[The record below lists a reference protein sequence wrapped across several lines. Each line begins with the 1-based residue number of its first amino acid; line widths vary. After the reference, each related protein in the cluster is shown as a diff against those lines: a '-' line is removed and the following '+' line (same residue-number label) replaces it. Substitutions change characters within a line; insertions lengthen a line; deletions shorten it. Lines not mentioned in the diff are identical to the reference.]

1 MENTNKE
8 NEELKEKVIFVLNYW
23 FHIDEKDIDKLKEL
37 TEKDLKAITTYL
49 FRLGTT
55 GKLKEILSKDIKD
68 ITKELNNGVSTNDY
82 INLDEDLEKIRKAI
96 ENQENINIKNNA
108 LITMLTKI
116 YDDKARESEN
126 IIKAK
131 DETIATQEE
140 RIKDKDKVIKTYES
154 TLSTN
159 EEEVDRLKQFSE
171 KQKTYIE
178 HLEFTLK
185 DYIKN
190 NQLKSEKKATKE
202 IYDNSDTNRKSGWFN
217 NIFRK
222 GTRED
227 NEKKKEENQ
236 INKHNE
242 LNKIQELKEEK
253 EKEKVPDSGT
263 KDKEETNENKLQ
275 KETEKKEKE
284 EKEKE
289 KKRRLRKFINECS
302 KVYDVETLLFIE
314 ESLNKGIPIS
324 DFGLF
329 LIQEKSLDEKKAL
342 RDLYLRKGLF
352 NIEKG
357 EEN

>member
-108 LITMLTKI
+108 LVTMLTKI
-116 YDDKARESEN
+116 YDDKARESEH

-131 DETIATQEE
+131 DETIATQGE

-154 TLSTN
+154 ALSTN

-185 DYIKN
+185 DYIEN
-190 NQLKSEKKATKE
+190 NKSEIEKKGRKE
-202 IYDNSDTNRKSGWFN
+202 IVIDNDSSTKRKSNWFN

-222 GTRED
+222 GTEENKINVLNELEKD
-227 NEKKKEENQ
+227 NENIEISEGKKEN
-236 INKHNE
+236 
-242 LNKIQELKEEK
+242 
-253 EKEKVPDSGT
+253 EKVLESGT
-263 KDKEETNENKLQ
+263 KNKEETNENKVQ
-275 KETEKKEKE
+275 KEAEEKEKE

-289 KKRRLRKFINECS
+289 KKRRLRKFLNECS

-324 DFGLF
+324 DFDLF
-329 LIQEKSLDEKKAL
+329 LIQEKSLNEKKAL

-357 EEN
+357 E